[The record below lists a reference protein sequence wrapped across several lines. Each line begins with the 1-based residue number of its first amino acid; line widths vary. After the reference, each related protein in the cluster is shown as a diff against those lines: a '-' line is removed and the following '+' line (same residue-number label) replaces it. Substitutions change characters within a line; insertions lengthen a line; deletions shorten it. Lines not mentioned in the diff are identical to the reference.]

1 MSHKSQTHS
10 FHITVMGLA
19 YTVDSP
25 IKVAKYGISS
35 VISIVDDFLI
45 EKMNEYYSNKFK
57 IPYQEISTKVE
68 DYRAKRIT
76 AYLNTVDTIA
86 KQTFSNLKKS
96 FEEKISDAI
105 ERATISDIVSKY
117 KDNVLGENAEFN
129 NEGDTTFLSGDYQID
144 ILSAN
149 SDSITIEITDLLTG
163 KVTIIEIPKF
173 G

>member
-1 MSHKSQTHS
+1 MKKLILALAIQFSLSTSALGSELVYTPINPSFGGSALNGSFLLSKAQAQNKNKASQS
-10 FHITVMGLA
+10 
-19 YTVDSP
+19 
-25 IKVAKYGISS
+25 
-35 VISIVDDFLI
+35 
-45 EKMNEYYSNKFK
+45 
-57 IPYQEISTKVE
+57 
-68 DYRAKRIT
+68 
-76 AYLNTVDTIA
+76 
-86 KQTFSNLKKS
+86 KKS

-117 KDNVLGENAEFN
+117 KDTVLGENAVFN
-129 NEGDTTFLSGDYQID
+129 SEEDTTFLSRDYQID

>member
-10 FHITVMGLA
+10 FHIPVMGLA

-57 IPYQEISTKVE
+57 IPYNAISTKVE

-76 AYLNTVDTIA
+76 SYLNTVDTIV
-86 KQTFSNLKKS
+86 KHNFSFFVKL
-96 FEEKISDAI
+96 
-105 ERATISDIVSKY
+105 Y
-117 KDNVLGENAEFN
+117 
-129 NEGDTTFLSGDYQID
+129 
-144 ILSAN
+144 
-149 SDSITIEITDLLTG
+149 
-163 KVTIIEIPKF
+163 
-173 G
+173 

>member
-1 MSHKSQTHS
+1 MKKLIIALAIQFSLSTYAFSSELVYTPINPSFGGSALNGSFLLSKAQAQNKNKASQS
-10 FHITVMGLA
+10 
-19 YTVDSP
+19 
-25 IKVAKYGISS
+25 
-35 VISIVDDFLI
+35 
-45 EKMNEYYSNKFK
+45 
-57 IPYQEISTKVE
+57 
-68 DYRAKRIT
+68 
-76 AYLNTVDTIA
+76 
-86 KQTFSNLKKS
+86 KKS

-117 KDNVLGENAEFN
+117 KDTVLGENAVFN
-129 NEGDTTFLSGDYQID
+129 SEEDSTFLSGDYQID